1 MLECGFSDEED
12 YIEHLVDDAVEAIEK
27 RSDYARED
35 DENIEEKE
43 YGEWLNA
50 LPDEDLEEM
59 NEVDILH
66 KRQNEREEQQY
77 QKETISTMKVW
88 ASEHPQSARLFRSKI
103 QGDGWELVD
112 DLSSNR
118 FFESLYQYKPSSLSS
133 IFQEWQ
139 NWLETNEAYNEF
151 KTKTPKEWNEFKNES
166 ECQTIQRATELLLK
180 NDANYN
186 IDEYSEAYWDGHRYW
201 NCHPTYPK
209 KNATLTA
216 RIIVN
221 KWIADHTELWRHIT
235 ETRKDAIK
243 TDDQYLYQ
251 YWLETYSWRDSY
263 ATWAIMT
270 PNSWRQLHEKLN
282 NITDSAPL
290 LKEWQDSHKDEFDE
304 WKSQNLTV
312 WNQFYDC
319 RKTILWY
326 AFVEVAWEK
335 WEWEKWEKEQAQ
347 KKALHEKNEEVDDN
361 EVRWHTAEEIAADL
375 ADDDPYEDDYS
386 IGFDHP
392 KEKWEKLLPGDPRA
406 AYKCKN
412 NKEEDSIAYT
422 LIKQYREM
430 QSAHPEKELFVKNNC
445 STYDFTD
452 FVKREDPDATTLWWE
467 SHKYNPIEESPE
479 QFADRKLLDFWMI
492 KHKRDW
498 QKWALRHIW
507 EEKIRHI
514 NYSPKEYF
522 EAWKRLNSL
531 KWDNWVKNSFA
542 AWKQD
547 AANIDMWF
555 SWFYDK
561 NEQNFSKWAFCK
573 LRNWHYYMR
582 MALQATWDSIEE
594 DYGINK
600 QGELL
605 KIWRH
610 PYLDLMLLHEFAEN
624 RLGLGDIAK
633 LPYKPEYKKT
643 SKIKETLY
651 KHKARIDVF
660 HNDRAMINV
669 EEFIVKEFII
679 DDDIGKCEYV
689 FIDKSK
695 SGFINKKGEIVI
707 EPRYDEASDFI
718 NGYAATKERYE
729 YLYENPDS
737 GEIESSKRNWG
748 IINTDGVYMIPPIY
762 DRINLYDNGII
773 IYAKGG
779 SLVSQD
785 HITGSR
791 FGIMDF
797 HFKHLTSCKYS
808 YCRLMKTGLIAASV
822 TNNGLRRWGLLNTS
836 GQEITDFKY
845 SAIYNTS
852 RRLMYANTNSIWD
865 EDDYVFYEGEWGT
878 LDATGKEIGPFIP
891 ARDLDDYISRKDE
904 QQ

>member
-1 MLECGFSDEED
+1 MSFEDDMLECGFSDEED

-66 KRQNEREEQQY
+66 KRQNEREKQQY

-103 QGDGWELVD
+103 QGDGCELVD

-180 NDANYN
+180 NNANYN
-186 IDEYSEAYWDGHRYW
+186 IDEYVEAHWDDHRYW
-201 NCHPTYPK
+201 NFHRTPLRK
-209 KNATLTA
+209 DATLTA

-430 QSAHPEKELFVKNNC
+430 QSAHPEKELLVKNNC

-573 LRNWHYYMR
+573 LRNWHYYIR
-582 MALQATWDSIEE
+582 IAKQPEWESLKREYNFDSYSE
-594 DYGINK
+594 YV
-600 QGELL
+600 L
-605 KIWRH
+605 KKLNF
-610 PYLDLMLLHEFAEN
+610 PYSDLMLLHEFSYSLCQTHTKEETT
-624 RLGLGDIAK
+624 LQYI
-633 LPYKPEYKKT
+633 PEYR
-643 SKIKETLY
+643 L
-651 KHKARIDVF
+651 KARIKEILYKLKAGINLF
-660 HNDRAMINV
+660 HSGLARIEVD
-669 EEFIVKEFII
+669 
-679 DDDIGKCEYV
+679 GKW
-689 FIDKSK
+689 
-695 SGFINKKGEIVI
+695 GFINMKGDVVI
-707 EPRYDEASDFI
+707 APQYVQTSDFI
-718 NGYAATKERYE
+718 NGYAAVKEEDNGYE
-729 YLYENPDS
+729 RLDEDPDS
-737 GEIESSKRNWG
+737 GEIESFYGTWG
-748 IINTDGVYMIPPIY
+748 IINTDGEYMETLPIY

-779 SLVSQD
+779 SLDLYEDPYSGE
-785 HITGSR
+785 IESYTTGSKY
-791 FGIMDF
+791 GIMNF
-797 HFKHLTSCKYS
+797 HFKHLTPCKYS
-808 YCRLMKTGLIAASV
+808 YCCLMKTGLIKASI

-852 RRLMYANTNSIWD
+852 RRLMYANINSIWD